1 MEKLSVYI
9 ITKEGKSHL
18 KEVIDSLKGIAD
30 EVVVVASAPISS
42 VHKRAKIFL
51 HPFKD
56 YCSQKRFAEG
66 KCTNKWLLNLDD
78 DEVLSP
84 ELAKEIKDFMQNPVA
99 DACKLKIGDM
109 FPGYTKPRKW
119 GRTYN
124 IVRMYDRTKAQM
136 ADNLTADR
144 PEFTIPNPSIHQF
157 KGVVKHYSFQSLSGL
172 INKMNG
178 FTNMIVANM
187 LKKDKKYCPLRIY
200 IEFPTQF
207 LKYYFLKRYIFNGYY
222 GFLVSVIYAF
232 FRVIRLAKYRE
243 ALNKK

>member
-18 KEVIDSLKGIAD
+18 KEVVESLKGVAD
-30 EVVVVASAPISS
+30 EVVVVASNS
-42 VHKRAKIFL
+42 VASVPKRAKIFL
-51 HPFKD
+51 NPFKD
-56 YCSQKRFAEG
+56 YCSQKRFAES
-66 KCTNKWLLNLDD
+66 KCSNKWLLNLDD

-84 ELAKEIKDFMQNPVA
+84 ELAKEIKGFMQNPTA

-124 IVRMYDRTKAQM
+124 IIRMYDKTKAQM
-136 ADNLTADR
+136 ADDLTADR
-144 PEFTIPNPSIHQF
+144 AEFIIPNPSIHQF
-157 KGVVKHYSFQSLSGL
+157 KGMVKHYSFQGLSQL

-178 FTNMIVANM
+178 FTNMVVANM

-200 IEFPTQF
+200 IEFPIQF

-232 FRVIRLAKYRE
+232 FRFIRLAKYNE
-243 ALNKK
+243 AIKKK